1 MVNILSGSVSAYRQE
16 SANQRFIRIDE
27 VMDLINVTRDEAM
40 DIALAAGARYQL
52 AKITLVHKERLM
64 KYMKHFTRVPSSNK
78 IVEKKFVR
86 IGEGSMTYAC
96 LAYGSITL
104 DGDFVV
110 SGIRIVESK
119 EGRPFVSYPSRK
131 NQSGEYKNICFP
143 MKKALREDI
152 EVKVLSE
159 YEKL

>member
-1 MVNILSGSVSAYRQE
+1 MQVTEVRLTKGSS
-16 SANQRFIRIDE
+16 D
-27 VMDLINVTRDEAM
+27 D
-40 DIALAAGARYQL
+40 
-52 AKITLVHKERLM
+52 
-64 KYMKHFTRVPSSNK
+64 SS
-78 IVEKKFVR
+78 
-86 IGEGSMTYAC
+86 

-110 SGIRIVESK
+110 SGIRVLKSK
-119 EGRPFVSYPSRK
+119 EGNLFVSYPSCK

-152 EVKVLSE
+152 EVKVLAE